1 MTTEERKALSDVEVL
16 ERSQKDSELFAEI
29 IERYQKR
36 FMARALH
43 IVRSKEE
50 AQDIV
55 QDTFVKIFSH
65 GRSFKEQPH
74 AHFSSWAY
82 KILINTCFT
91 YCKKRKREQLF
102 VERADDEMMS
112 MVSDTQSFAEKYLDI
127 DEFLSKLSK
136 IPVALARVLSLTI
149 LEGKT
154 QEDIA
159 VIEGISPGAVR
170 TRLHRA
176 KALFKK
182 VSVAYETVHKSYG
195 K

>member
-1 MTTEERKALSDVEVL
+1 MITDEQKKMTDVEIL
-16 ERSQKDSELFAEI
+16 ERSQTEPEYFSVIVD
-29 IERYQKR
+29 RYQKR

-65 GRSFKEQPH
+65 GRKFKERPDAQ
-74 AHFSSWAY
+74 FSSWAY

-91 YCKKRKREQLF
+91 FCKKSNRERVF
-102 VERADDEMMS
+102 VERADNEMMS
-112 MVSDTQSFAEKYLDI
+112 LIGDTQTFAEKYLDI
-127 DEFLSKLSK
+127 DEFLSRISK
-136 IPVALARVLSLTI
+136 IPVALARVLTLTV

-159 VIEGISPGAVR
+159 RIEGISSGAVR

-182 VSVAYETVHKSYG
+182 AAIVYDKDYAN
-195 K
+195 